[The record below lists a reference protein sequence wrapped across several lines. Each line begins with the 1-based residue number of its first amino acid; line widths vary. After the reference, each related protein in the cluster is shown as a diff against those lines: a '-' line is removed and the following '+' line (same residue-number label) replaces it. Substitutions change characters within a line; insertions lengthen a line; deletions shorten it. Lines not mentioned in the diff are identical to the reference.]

1 MADEATGR
9 DRAAEADEYRV
20 RQAATI
26 LAGGQ
31 ARFVFRFA
39 FLRIWLPLTVV
50 TAVLLSWVAPGL
62 TPLKTLP
69 FPPFLR
75 WLGLL
80 IPGAVI
86 ASVMWGRLTWPQYE
100 RYWRPRVEA
109 ADRGAAPR

>member
-1 MADEATGR
+1 MADEAR
-9 DRAAEADEYRV
+9 VREMEAAAEEFRV

-39 FLRIWLPLTVV
+39 FLRLWLPMTVV
-50 TAVLLSWVAPGL
+50 AALLLSWLAPGL
-62 TPLKTLP
+62 TPMKTLP

-80 IPGAVI
+80 LPGAVI
-86 ASVMWGRLTWPQYE
+86 ASAMWGRLTWPQYE

-109 ADRGAAPR
+109 AGRDGAAR